1 MRVAVLEDGIS
12 QLELM
17 SHWVRMAGH
26 STHPFQ
32 HGEMLLRELVHES
45 FDALLLDWNVPDI
58 SGIEVLRRVRRE
70 STVPVLFCTGRGDES
85 DVVTALREG
94 ADDYLI
100 KHKARAAFGTAG
112 ATTGGETAQSDPGAG
127 CNRIGRDQSEL
138 SGPNDLAQ

>member
-1 MRVAVLEDGIS
+1 MRVAVLEDDIS

-26 STHPFQ
+26 STHTFQ
-32 HGEMLLRELVHES
+32 HGEGLLRELVHES

-85 DVVTALREG
+85 DVVAYSTQIDHRFHG
-94 ADDYLI
+94 D
-100 KHKARAAFGTAG
+100 
-112 ATTGGETAQSDPGAG
+112 
-127 CNRIGRDQSEL
+127 CDQSFHSKAI
-138 SGPNDLAQ
+138 SGSTSKRSVIRCPAVREDGRYSAVSV